1 MTTKYEFEG
10 ETFQLDDSKGCYI
23 EVTYGALTGYIGVN
37 LKGTADSPYVW
48 WANNSNPVTDDG
60 LRFGNSNG
68 PDEKSNLEWLCRDLL
83 RRQQEAQAQKAF
95 NQEAA
100 CKSLHEFVKSLPE

>member
-1 MTTKYEFEG
+1 MATKYAFEG

-23 EVTYGALTGYIGVN
+23 EVTYGDMTGYVGVN
-37 LKGTADSPYVW
+37 LRGTVKMPYSW
-48 WANNSNPVTDDG
+48 WAEGSDPVTKDG
-60 LRFGNSNG
+60 LTYGNSSG
-68 PDEKSNLEWLCRDLL
+68 PCQKSNLDGLCRDLI
-83 RRQQEAQAQKAF
+83 RRQQEAQARKAF